1 MTSSKIVRSNFS
13 NDIIC
18 ESSSMQSLEEFKFKM
33 KDELHTIV
41 TDGQD
46 RKQYI
51 SLPGQDITNEIQ
63 EI

>member
-1 MTSSKIVRSNFS
+1 
-13 NDIIC
+13 
-18 ESSSMQSLEEFKFKM
+18 MQSLEEFKFKM

-46 RKQYI
+46 RKQYS
-51 SLPGQDITNEIQ
+51 SLAGQDITNEILQ

>member
-1 MTSSKIVRSNFS
+1 
-13 NDIIC
+13 
-18 ESSSMQSLEEFKFKM
+18 MQSLEEFKFKM

-41 TDGQD
+41 MDRQD

-51 SLPGQDITNEIQ
+51 SLAGQDITNEILQ